1 LVTAHYIAVI
11 PVQQWSRAMQI
22 GDRSTDNNVPAQHP
36 HALVRWIAGCAV
48 IAAMLAAGLGAVAI
62 AGGNGG
68 RSEQAVVAEPGE
80 HKPADKPLER
90 SGNFFSYDIVY

>member
-1 LVTAHYIAVI
+1 MTTTCRR
-11 PVQQWSRAMQI
+11 SI
-22 GDRSTDNNVPAQHP
+22 G
-36 HALVRWIAGCAV
+36 ALVRWIAVCTV

-62 AGGNGG
+62 AGGNTG
-68 RSEQAVVAEPGE
+68 RSEQAIAAQPTE